1 MPTEFRATTLIT
13 NALPSGRPVT
23 VHEVAVIGELG
34 LNRVHDPA
42 TPLLLEYFTRYSVI
56 SELPVLPGA
65 AHVTSSCV
73 LRLMAT
79 TAVGLLGTADSI
91 PIEFWETNAA
101 MFELSLVELA
111 DEPLDA

>member
-1 MPTEFRATTLIT
+1 MPL
-13 NALPSGRPVT
+13 GRSVT
-23 VHEVAVIGELG
+23 VHEVAVIGEPVLY
-34 LNRVHDPA
+34 RVHDPA

-56 SELPVLPGA
+56 AELPVLAGA

-79 TAVGLLGTADSI
+79 TAVGLVGTAARI
-91 PIEFWETNAA
+91 PIVFCETNAA

>member
-1 MPTEFRATTLIT
+1 M
-13 NALPSGRPVT
+13 PSGRPVT

-42 TPLLLEYFTRYSVI
+42 TPLLLEYFNRYSVI
-56 SELPVLPGA
+56 AEPPVLAGA

-73 LRLMAT
+73 LRLTAT
-79 TAVGLLGTADSI
+79 TAVGLVGTVARI
-91 PIEFWETNAA
+91 PIVFCETNAA
-101 MFELSLVELA
+101 MFELSLAELA